1 MIDIEEMTPEEQYI
15 YREAFKK
22 KKDGTLQAG
31 IDRLS
36 SIIEDRDQ
44 KREEELA
51 KLQGEASARDELED
65 RVRNLVE
72 TKPEDAISVLRLWL
86 NE

>member
-1 MIDIEEMTPEEQYI
+1 MLKIRTL
-15 YREAFKK
+15 RKEAFKK
-22 KKDGTLQAG
+22 KKDGSLQAG
-31 IDRLS
+31 IDRLAR
-36 SIIEDRDQ
+36 IIEEHDKQ
-44 KREEELA
+44 REEELA

-65 RVRNLVE
+65 RVRSLVE